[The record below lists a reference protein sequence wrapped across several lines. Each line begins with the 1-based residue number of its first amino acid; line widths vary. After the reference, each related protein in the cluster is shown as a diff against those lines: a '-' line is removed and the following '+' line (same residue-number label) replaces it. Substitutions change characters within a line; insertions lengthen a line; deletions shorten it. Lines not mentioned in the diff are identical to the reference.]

1 MNWRPQ
7 VEDDRAKGYSLC
19 PSIHGVWIEDGA
31 WIHRISPKQLTQPLY
46 EIEINVLLI
55 TATDV
60 LSFLSLT
67 FKSHSIIQPYEIR
80 TVILIYLF

>member
-1 MNWRPQ
+1 MTEQ
-7 VEDDRAKGYSLC
+7 KDRKSLC
-19 PSIHGVWIEDGA
+19 PSIRGVCIEDGA
-31 WIHRISPKQLTQPLY
+31 WIQRISPKQLTQPLY

-67 FKSHSIIQPYEIR
+67 SKPHSNYY
-80 TVILIYLF
+80 TTL